1 MTSLFNTAR
10 LHNKVVLVTGA
21 SGGIGAA
28 TAKLFAQAG
37 ANVVLTARRADMLA
51 RVRQECEE
59 ANQKGRSGHGGKYAT
74 LTVDMRQR
82 DQLEALVSSLPD
94 WARDVDV
101 LVNNAGLVYG
111 VDKVGDISPDEIDV
125 MLETN
130 VRGLIHLTQLFVK
143 RFKERRSGH
152 IINLGSIAGRE
163 AYPGGSIVRGIR
175 GPLELTYAVLCDQV
189 CRARLHLG
197 TDEGA
202 RRHAHPGE
210 QHPAGDGRDRVQHYA
225 LPRRQVGR
233 RQGVRGSGAAHR
245 GRYRRGDR
253 LDRQP
258 PAAREHCRG
267 SCREATGASLT
278 SRCSCS
284 RSTRPVR
291 TISSARA
298 SKDPR

>member
-82 DQLEALVSSLPD
+82 DQLDALVSSLPD

-101 LVNNAGLVYG
+101 LVNNAGLVCG

-163 AYPGGSIVRGIR
+163 AYPG
-175 GPLELTYAVLCDQV
+175 L
-189 CRARLHLG
+189 
-197 TDEGA
+197 
-202 RRHAHPGE
+202 
-210 QHPAGDGRDRVQHYA
+210 
-225 LPRRQVGR
+225 
-233 RQGVRGSGAAHR
+233 
-245 GRYRRGDR
+245 
-253 LDRQP
+253 
-258 PAAREHCRG
+258 
-267 SCREATGASLT
+267 SL
-278 SRCSCS
+278 
-284 RSTRPVR
+284 
-291 TISSARA
+291 IHI
-298 SKDPR
+298 

>member
-82 DQLEALVSSLPD
+82 DQLDALVSSLPD

-175 GPLELTYAVLCDQV
+175 GPLELTCLLYTSDA
-189 CRARLHLG
+189 A
-197 TDEGA
+197 DE
-202 RRHAHPGE
+202 
-210 QHPAGDGRDRVQHYA
+210 
-225 LPRRQVGR
+225 
-233 RQGVRGSGAAHR
+233 
-245 GRYRRGDR
+245 
-253 LDRQP
+253 
-258 PAAREHCRG
+258 
-267 SCREATGASLT
+267 
-278 SRCSCS
+278 
-284 RSTRPVR
+284 
-291 TISSARA
+291 
-298 SKDPR
+298 